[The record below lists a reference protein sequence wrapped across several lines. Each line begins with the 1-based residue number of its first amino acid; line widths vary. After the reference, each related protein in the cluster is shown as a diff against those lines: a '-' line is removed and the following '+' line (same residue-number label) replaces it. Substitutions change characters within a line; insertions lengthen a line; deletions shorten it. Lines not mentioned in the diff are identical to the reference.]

1 MTKSILKEIIIVL
14 LLCLAII
21 LVLGILLYDYV
32 PISKTVPNQVAYTTP
47 EDVKQELLQSGALDE
62 SEVIMTYEVNNE
74 DLNNYRSVK
83 DYKPGKANPF
93 SSYETPVIENTTNS
107 TNGTS
112 TTGSA
117 SSSDSTT
124 GSASSDETT
133 SNSGGGSQTTSE
145 SGSSTSTGER
155 TSSTTSENTTSG
167 GHFFQDK
174 GTK

>member
-47 EDVKQELLQSGALDE
+47 EDVKQELIQSGSLDE
-62 SEVIMTYEVNNE
+62 SEVIMTYEVNND
-74 DLNNYRSVK
+74 DLNNYRRVK
-83 DYKPGKANPF
+83 NYKPGKANPF
-93 SSYETPVIENTTNS
+93 SSYETPVAENTTNS

-112 TTGSA
+112 PTGTATSENGTTTGS
-117 SSSDSTT
+117 
-124 GSASSDETT
+124 G
-133 SNSGGGSQTTSE
+133 NGG
-145 SGSSTSTGER
+145 
-155 TSSTTSENTTSG
+155 STTSEGGSSSSTGGSTSSSTNENTSSG